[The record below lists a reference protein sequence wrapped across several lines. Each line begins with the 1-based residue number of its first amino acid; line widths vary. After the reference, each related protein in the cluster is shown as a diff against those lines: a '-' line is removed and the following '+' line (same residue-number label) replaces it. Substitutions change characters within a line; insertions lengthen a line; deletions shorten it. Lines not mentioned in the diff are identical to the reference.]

1 MKLNRLLRKLHF
13 WGALLIAVPLLV
25 VIVSGLF
32 LQVKKEV
39 EWIQPSSVRGSGL
52 TEELTLNQL
61 YLSASQ
67 VKLLEI
73 NAWQDI
79 DRIDI
84 RPDKKIA
91 KVRSQNGYEAQLD
104 LASGEVLKVAKRRSD
119 IIEQLHDGSWFH
131 PGAKL
136 WLFLPVAIGLL
147 LLWISGAYMLFVT
160 LRNKRRSHLSR
171 SKNK

>member
-13 WGALLIAVPLLV
+13 WGALLIALPLLV

-39 EWIQPSSVRGSGL
+39 EWIQPSSMRGSQL
-52 TEELTLNQL
+52 ESQLTLDQIYQAATTVSEL
-61 YLSASQ
+61 AVSS
-67 VKLLEI
+67 
-73 NAWQDI
+73 WQDI

-91 KVRSQNGYEAQLD
+91 KVRSNNGYEAQLD
-104 LASGEVLKVAKRRSD
+104 LSNAQLLKVAPRRSD

-131 PGAKL
+131 SAAKL

-147 LLWISGAYMLFVT
+147 LLWISGAYMLFIT
-160 LRNKRRSHLSR
+160 LRNKRRGRINKSR
-171 SKNK
+171 